1 MFCWDE
7 YWKQLIEDNNLNAV
21 INKLNEQDEKNGFEA
36 EHTKNICKEIY
47 EDFESHSKEFLGVKH
62 EFLSIIEKLQNV
74 HSFSSR
80 LKATDSLI
88 LKVIRKRNSSYAK
101 SNYRNISVSNYKDTL
116 GDIIG
121 MRIILHYQGQWR
133 AIHDEIINLFPE
145 KYEYPKQGLVNHVKD
160 EQFMAEAPKAYYDNG
175 DDISQFENIIQA
187 VPHDKGYRSF
197 HYVISF
203 KNVYIEL
210 QMRTIY
216 DEAWSDCDH
225 NYVYK
230 NEANPNNL
238 ALSKLTKVLSKLT
251 NCSSD
256 ISELMRMIFLG
267 NYLSCKDNKIAIDTE
282 GVQKFEKI
290 LNDLD
295 ETKKALIEFYCSTEK
310 Q

>member
-1 MFCWDE
+1 
-7 YWKQLIEDNNLNAV
+7 
-21 INKLNEQDEKNGFEA
+21 
-36 EHTKNICKEIY
+36 
-47 EDFESHSKEFLGVKH
+47 
-62 EFLSIIEKLQNV
+62 
-74 HSFSSR
+74 
-80 LKATDSLI
+80 
-88 LKVIRKRNSSYAK
+88 
-101 SNYRNISVSNYKDTL
+101 
-116 GDIIG
+116 
-121 MRIILHYQGQWR
+121 
-133 AIHDEIINLFPE
+133 
-145 KYEYPKQGLVNHVKD
+145 
-160 EQFMAEAPKAYYDNG
+160 
-175 DDISQFENIIQA
+175 
-187 VPHDKGYRSF
+187 
-197 HYVISF
+197 
-203 KNVYIEL
+203 
-210 QMRTIY
+210 MRTIY

-295 ETKKALIEFYCSTEK
+295 ETKKALIEFYCNTEK